1 MQPVDMVQ
9 EFLEFVRLPV
19 HSKDERKIA
28 DVVKAKLEEIGFE
41 VSEDDTAQKVGG
53 NTGNLIARMR
63 GESGI
68 PTVLFSA
75 HMDRVKNPGKITPVI
90 DEENG
95 LIKSDGT
102 TILAA
107 DDVSGLCSILNG
119 VRRLKSSGK
128 PHGDIE
134 VVFSVCEEMAVIGA
148 KELNFSELKA
158 KFGYVLDCPGRI
170 GRIVKQAPTKC
181 KITVKVKGIKA
192 LAGNE
197 PEKGLNAIKVAAF
210 ALASMPEG
218 RISANVTSNFG
229 MIQGGS
235 GTNVVCDEVVITGE
249 ARGTD
254 DEELEVYLN
263 EVRRIFEETSK
274 RFNTTIDVCIKTL
287 YHTFNVSED
296 SETVEI
302 VKSALKKQ
310 DIEGFCQKG
319 GGGSD
324 GNHYNRHGIPTVVLG
339 LGYSKNHTNAEQ
351 ILIEDLKKAGKLV
364 EDIITQVYDRFSA

>member
-28 DVVKAKLEEIGFE
+28 DVVKGKLEEIGFE

-192 LAGNE
+192 HAGNE

-254 DEELEVYLN
+254 DEKLEVYLN

-364 EDIITQVYDRFSA
+364 EDIITEVYDRFSV

>member
-28 DVVKAKLEEIGFE
+28 DVVKGKLEEIGFE

-181 KITVKVKGIKA
+181 KITVK
-192 LAGNE
+192 
-197 PEKGLNAIKVAAF
+197 P
-210 ALASMPEG
+210 
-218 RISANVTSNFG
+218 
-229 MIQGGS
+229 
-235 GTNVVCDEVVITGE
+235 
-249 ARGTD
+249 
-254 DEELEVYLN
+254 
-263 EVRRIFEETSK
+263 
-274 RFNTTIDVCIKTL
+274 
-287 YHTFNVSED
+287 
-296 SETVEI
+296 
-302 VKSALKKQ
+302 
-310 DIEGFCQKG
+310 
-319 GGGSD
+319 
-324 GNHYNRHGIPTVVLG
+324 
-339 LGYSKNHTNAEQ
+339 
-351 ILIEDLKKAGKLV
+351 KLP
-364 EDIITQVYDRFSA
+364 

>member
-28 DVVKAKLEEIGFE
+28 DVVKGKLEEIGFE

-181 KITVKVKGIKA
+181 KITVKVKGI
-192 LAGNE
+192 
-197 PEKGLNAIKVAAF
+197 NAIKVAAF

-364 EDIITQVYDRFSA
+364 EDIITEVYDRFSA